1 MGSASANEEV
11 NLPRFGTDG
20 VRGVANTDLTPD
32 VALAL
37 ARAASGVLVS
47 SAGGRQRVVI
57 GRDTR
62 RSGLMLEA
70 ALVAGYTA
78 SGVDVELLGV
88 VPTPAVAVASAALDA
103 QGVMI
108 SASHNPFADNGIK
121 LFAPGGAKLDDATE
135 ALIEQ
140 AMHAHLLGTGSPTV
154 ALGVDVGVVEESTS
168 LQTWIDAVASSV
180 GGRRFEHRSVV
191 LDCAHGS
198 AHQVGP
204 EMFEALGAKVT
215 VMGASPDGMNI
226 NAESGSTHPAALQQ
240 RVIDEGADLGLAF
253 DGDADRLI
261 AVDETGALVDGDH
274 ILGILA
280 NDWKATGKLHAD
292 TVVVTVMS
300 NLGFRLAM
308 AENGVNVIET
318 KVGDR
323 YVLEALNT
331 GVDDQAYSL
340 GGEQSGHVI
349 CRDLAST
356 GDGVLAGVQLLD
368 ALDRA
373 GTGLHELARSTM
385 TSYPQV
391 LKNVRLA
398 KREPDVAD
406 LLADVVAEAEIEL
419 GDQGRVLVRPS
430 GTEPLVRI
438 MVEHLDAA
446 TADRVCD
453 SLVAVAAERVGA

>member
-1 MGSASANEEV
+1 
-11 NLPRFGTDG
+11 
-20 VRGVANTDLTPD
+20 VANVDLTPD

-37 ARAASGVLVS
+37 ARAASGVLGVGS
-47 SAGGRQRVVI
+47 ERPSVVI

-78 SGVDVELLGV
+78 CGVDVELMGV
-88 VPTPAVAVASAALDA
+88 VPTPAVAVASAATGA

-121 LFAPGGAKLDDATE
+121 LFAPGGSKLDDVTE
-135 ALIEQ
+135 ARIE
-140 AMHAHLLGTGSPTV
+140 ASLHAFLLGTAPATA
-154 ALGVDVGVVEESTS
+154 ALGSDVGVVQDGSG
-168 LQTWIDAVASSV
+168 LDTWLATVVASVS
-180 GGRRFEHRSVV
+180 GRRFDHRSVV
-191 LDCAHGS
+191 LDCANGS
-198 AHQVGP
+198 ASVVGP
-204 EMFEALGAKVT
+204 QLFESLGVSVT
-215 VMGASPDGMNI
+215 VIGAAPNGMNI
-226 NAESGSTHPAALQQ
+226 NADCGSTHPARLQQ
-240 RVIDEGADLGLAF
+240 AVIDAGADLGFAF

-274 ILGILA
+274 ILGMLA

-308 AENGVNVIET
+308 AEGGVHVIET

-323 YVLEALNT
+323 YVLEALND
-331 GVDDQAYSL
+331 GADGRHYSL

-385 TSYPQV
+385 TTYPQV

-398 KREPDVAD
+398 RREPDVAD
-406 LLADVVAEAEIEL
+406 LLADAVAVAEAEL

-453 SLVAVAAERVGA
+453 QIVAVAAERVGATDST

>member
-1 MGSASANEEV
+1 MP
-11 NLPRFGTDG
+11 LPRFGTDG

-37 ARAASGVLVS
+37 ARAASGVFGPI
-47 SAGGRQRVVI
+47 AGERQRVVI

-62 RSGLMLEA
+62 QSGPMLEA
-70 ALVAGYTA
+70 AMVAGYTA
-78 SGVDVELLGV
+78 CGLDVELMGV
-88 VPTPAVAVASAALDA
+88 VPTPAVAVASASLGA

-135 ALIEQ
+135 AKIEQ
-140 AMHAHLLGTGSPTV
+140 AMHGHLLGSVAPTP
-154 ALGVDVGVVEESTS
+154 ALGRDVGIAVPSAA
-168 LQTWIDAVASSV
+168 LGTWLDGVVASV
-180 GGRRFEHRSVV
+180 DGRTFAHRSIV

-198 AHQVGP
+198 AHEVGP
-204 EMFEALGAKVT
+204 DVFETLGAKVT
-215 VMGASPDGMNI
+215 VMGASPDGVNI
-226 NAESGSTHPAALQQ
+226 NADSGSTHPAALQQ

-308 AENGVNVIET
+308 AERGVNVIET
-318 KVGDR
+318 RVGDR
-323 YVLEALNT
+323 YVLEQLNA
-331 GVDDQAYSL
+331 GSAGRNFSL

-356 GDGVLAGVQLLD
+356 GDGVLAGLQLLD
-368 ALDRA
+368 ALDRS
-373 GTGLHELARSTM
+373 GVGLHELARSTM
-385 TSYPQV
+385 TTYPQV

-398 KREPDVAD
+398 QREPDVAL
-406 LLADVVAEAEIEL
+406 LLADAVEQADAEL

-438 MVEHLDAA
+438 MVEHLDAD
-446 TADRVCD
+446 TADRVCNQ
-453 SLVAVAAERVGA
+453 LVAIAADRVGV

>member
-1 MGSASANEEV
+1 MPDNSS
-11 NLPRFGTDG
+11 LPRFGTDG
-20 VRGVANTDLTPD
+20 VRGVANRDLTAD

-37 ARAASGVLVS
+37 ARAASGVL
-47 SAGGRQRVVI
+47 ADGDGRQRVVI

-78 SGVDVELLGV
+78 AGVDVELLGV
-88 VPTPAVAVASAALDA
+88 VPTPTVAVASAALGA
-103 QGVMI
+103 QGAMI
-108 SASHNPFADNGIK
+108 SASHNPFGDNGIK
-121 LFAPGGAKLDDATE
+121 LFAPGGNKLDDDTE
-135 ALIEQ
+135 SRIEQ
-140 AMHAHLLGTGSPTV
+140 AMHAYLAQEATAPAATG
-154 ALGVDVGVVEESTS
+154 GDVGVVQASS
-168 LQTWIDAVASSV
+168 AGQTWFDAVLASV
-180 GGRRFEHRSVV
+180 DGRRFEHRSIV

-198 AHQVGP
+198 AHAVGP
-204 EMFEALGAKVT
+204 QVFEALGATVT
-215 VMGASPDGMNI
+215 TIGASPDGMNI
-226 NAESGSTHPAALQQ
+226 NADAGSTHPAALQ
-240 RVIDEGADLGLAF
+240 RAVVDSGADLGLAF

-308 AENGVNVIET
+308 AESGVQVIET

-323 YVLEALNT
+323 YVLEELNA
-331 GVDDQAYSL
+331 GVDGRRYSL

-368 ALDRA
+368 ALDRS
-373 GTGLHELARSTM
+373 GTGLHELARQTM
-385 TSYPQV
+385 TTYPQV

-398 KREPDVAD
+398 RRMPDVAD
-406 LLADVVAEAEIEL
+406 QLADVVAEAEVEL
-419 GDQGRVLVRPS
+419 GEQGRVLVRPS

-438 MVEHLDAA
+438 MVEHLDAD

-453 SLVAVAAERVGA
+453 HLVAVAAARVGE

>member
-1 MGSASANEEV
+1 M
-11 NLPRFGTDG
+11 
-20 VRGVANTDLTPD
+20 
-32 VALAL
+32 
-37 ARAASGVLVS
+37 
-47 SAGGRQRVVI
+47 I

-70 ALVAGYTA
+70 ALAAGFTA
-78 SGVDVELLGV
+78 SGVDVELMGV
-88 VPTPAVAVASAALDA
+88 VPTPAVAHAAAASGA

-108 SASHNPFADNGIK
+108 SASHNPYADNGIK
-121 LFAPGGAKLDDATE
+121 LFAPGGLKLDDATE
-135 ALIEQ
+135 KAVEA
-140 AMHAHLLGTGSPTV
+140 AMHDYLLRSSDPIAARGGE
-154 ALGVDVGVVEESTS
+154 VGVVGTS
-168 LQTWIDAVASSV
+168 HAAEDWLSAVIGSV
-180 GGRRFEHRSVV
+180 DGRTFARRSIVI
-191 LDCAHGS
+191 DCAHGS
-198 AHQVGP
+198 ASEHGQRV
-204 EMFEALGAKVT
+204 FEALGASVV

-226 NAESGSTHPAALQQ
+226 NAESGSTHPAALQA
-240 RVIDEGADLGLAF
+240 RVLAEGADLGLAF

-261 AVDETGALVDGDH
+261 AVDETGQLVDGDH

-308 AENGVNVIET
+308 ADSGINVIT
-318 KVGDR
+318 TQVGDR
-323 YVLEALNT
+323 YVLEALNAGSDGRMYT
-331 GVDDQAYSL
+331 L

-349 CRDLAST
+349 CRDLAPT

-368 ALDRA
+368 ALERS
-373 GTGLHELARSTM
+373 GNGLHELARATM
-385 TSYPQV
+385 TTYPQV

-398 KREPDVAD
+398 QRQPNVAD
-406 LLADVVAEAEIEL
+406 LLADAVAEAETEL

-438 MVEHLDAA
+438 MVEHLDAD

-453 SLVAVAAERVGA
+453 HLVAVAAERVGAVKESS

>member
-1 MGSASANEEV
+1 M
-11 NLPRFGTDG
+11 
-20 VRGVANTDLTPD
+20 
-32 VALAL
+32 
-37 ARAASGVLVS
+37 
-47 SAGGRQRVVI
+47 I

-78 SGVDVELLGV
+78 CGVDVELMGV
-88 VPTPAVAVASAALDA
+88 VPTPAVAVACAATGA

-121 LFAPGGAKLDDATE
+121 LFAAGGSKLDDATE
-135 ALIEQ
+135 AEIETSL
-140 AMHAHLLGTGSPTV
+140 HEFLLGTASVPA
-154 ALGVDVGVVEESTS
+154 ALGGDVGVVRQSNG
-168 LQTWIDAVASSV
+168 LDTWLHVVRASV
-180 GGRRFEHRSVV
+180 EGRRFDHRSVI
-191 LDCAHGS
+191 LDCANGS
-198 AHQVGP
+198 ASVVGP
-204 EMFEALGAKVT
+204 QVFESLGASVS
-215 VMGASPDGMNI
+215 VIGASPDGMNI
-226 NAESGSTHPAALQQ
+226 NAESGSTHPARLQQ
-240 RVIDEGADLGLAF
+240 AVVDAGADLGLAF
-253 DGDADRLI
+253 DGDADRLV

-280 NDWKATGKLHAD
+280 NDWKTTGKLHAD

-323 YVLEALNT
+323 YVLESLNA
-331 GVDDQAYSL
+331 GVDGRRYSL

-373 GTGLHELARSTM
+373 GTGMHELARSTM
-385 TSYPQV
+385 TTYPQV

-398 KREPDVAD
+398 QREPDVAD
-406 LLADVVAEAEIEL
+406 LLADSVALAEAEL

-453 SLVAVAAERVGA
+453 QLVAVAAERVGASDRA

>member
-1 MGSASANEEV
+1 MADASH
-11 NLPRFGTDG
+11 LPRFGTDG

-37 ARAASGVLVS
+37 ARAASEVLHS
-47 SAGGRQRVVI
+47 GSGRQKVVI

-62 RSGLMLEA
+62 QSGLMLEA

-78 SGVDVELLGV
+78 SGLDVELMGV
-88 VPTPAVAVASAALDA
+88 VPTPAVAVASAELQA

-135 ALIEQ
+135 ARIEQ
-140 AMHAHLLGTGSPTV
+140 SMHQHLLGSTTPPA
-154 ALGVDVGVVEESTS
+154 ALGADIGVVEPSQSIE
-168 LQTWIDAVASSV
+168 TWSSAVLGSV
-180 GGRRFEHRSVV
+180 EGRSFEHRHVV

-198 AHQVGP
+198 ASVLGP
-204 EMFEALGAKVT
+204 HVFQTLGANVT
-215 VMGASPDGMNI
+215 VIGASPDGMNI
-226 NAESGSTHPAALQQ
+226 NADAGSTHPAALQQ
-240 RVIDEGADLGLAF
+240 RVLDEGADLGLAF

-280 NDWKATGKLHAD
+280 NDWKSAGKLHAD

-308 AENGVNVIET
+308 AENGVNVVET

-323 YVLEALNT
+323 YVLEALNAGT
-331 GVDDQAYSL
+331 DGRCFSL

-368 ALDRA
+368 ALDRS
-373 GTGLHELARSTM
+373 GTGLYELARSTM
-385 TSYPQV
+385 TTYPQV

-398 KREPDVAD
+398 KREPDVAG
-406 LLADVVAEAEIEL
+406 LLADVVAEAEVDL

-438 MVEHLDAA
+438 MVEHLDAD

-453 SLVAVAAERVGA
+453 QLVAVATDRVGA

>member
-1 MGSASANEEV
+1 
-11 NLPRFGTDG
+11 
-20 VRGVANTDLTPD
+20 
-32 VALAL
+32 
-37 ARAASGVLVS
+37 
-47 SAGGRQRVVI
+47 
-57 GRDTR
+57 
-62 RSGLMLEA
+62 MLEA

-78 SGVDVELLGV
+78 SGLDVELMGV

-135 ALIEQ
+135 ATIEH
-140 AMHAHLLGTGSPTV
+140 AMHAHLLGNAAPTA
-154 ALGVDVGVVEESTS
+154 ALGGDVGVVGPSAS
-168 LQTWIDAVASSV
+168 LQTWVDAVSASV
-180 GGRRFEHRSVV
+180 DGRRFEHRSVV

-198 AHQVGP
+198 AHRVGP
-204 EMFEALGAKVT
+204 EIFRALGANVT
-215 VMGASPDGMNI
+215 IIGASPNGMNI
-226 NAESGSTHPAALQQ
+226 NAVSGSTHPAALQR
-240 RVIDEGADLGLAF
+240 RVLDEGADLGLAF

-280 NDWKATGKLHAD
+280 NDWKSTGKLHAD

-300 NLGFRLAM
+300 NLGLRLAM

-323 YVLEALNT
+323 YVLEALNA
-331 GVDDQAYSL
+331 GADGRAYSL

-373 GTGLHELARSTM
+373 GSGLHELAGATM
-385 TSYPQV
+385 ASYPQV

-406 LLADVVAEAEIEL
+406 LLADVVSEAEVEL

-438 MVEHLDAA
+438 MVEHLDAE

-453 SLVAVAAERVGA
+453 QLVAVAAERVGA